1 MYIYT
6 FELRL
11 SSENYLA
18 FSSLLKF
25 ISLSYLYDLKLWFI
39 VFEILV
45 TTAQKTN
52 SLTCSYTG
60 LKKTYVGE
68 VTIQMLKYLLQK
80 SFWENIFFQRL
91 EETIQQTI
99 HSLIL
104 FFHFFANLRVLCQ
117 TKAFKFQSFNLFS
130 KGKMDNCLL
139 SLIRYKKSLKEYVL
153 FLLFNGMEKWS

>member
-1 MYIYT
+1 MYVYLHIWIKIKFRKLFSIFFFTKIY
-6 FELRL
+6 FIILPL
-11 SSENYLA
+11 WLKIMIYSFWNPGHNSS
-18 FSSLLKF
+18 KDKQ
-25 ISLSYLYDLKLWFI
+25 SYLLI
-39 VFEILV
+39 HRVE
-45 TTAQKTN
+45 KT
-52 SLTCSYTG
+52 C
-60 LKKTYVGE
+60 VGE
-68 VTIQMLKYLLQK
+68 VTIQMLEYYRNLLEK
-80 SFWENIFFQRL
+80 RFFFQRL
-91 EETIQQTI
+91 EETIQKTI